1 MFMSF
6 GIISDRSFREKMM
19 VLAIAIILMNAWRH
33 HAAQMHIVMI
43 LWDRTFAIVNL
54 DMKLTHIK
62 TVSISMNAQL
72 MVNVLMY
79 AQIRPG

>member
-1 MFMSF
+1 
-6 GIISDRSFREKMM
+6 M
-19 VLAIAIILMNAWRH
+19 VLASAIILMNVWRH